1 MLADTTT
8 FEIVMK
14 ISIILN
20 FSYVCEHLQ
29 DLYAKVLLLPSYPAT
44 FVFATN
50 SIGLT

>member
-1 MLADTTT
+1 MLANTMM
-8 FEIVMK
+8 FAIVVK

-29 DLYAKVLLLPSYPAT
+29 ELYVEVLLLPSYLPT

>member
-1 MLADTTT
+1 MFA
-8 FEIVMK
+8 IVMK

-29 DLYAKVLLLPSYPAT
+29 ELYAKVLLLPSYLGT
-44 FVFATN
+44 FVFAKN